1 MEVTYVSS
9 SGSNNRICPGR
20 FRGLIGLVVA
30 QVPPRT
36 VGGGSVQD
44 GAAPD
49 LEEAMLTY
57 RGKRIPSWRLWL
69 TLALVAGLF
78 LLLCWID

>member
-1 MEVTYVSS
+1 
-9 SGSNNRICPGR
+9 
-20 FRGLIGLVVA
+20 
-30 QVPPRT
+30 
-36 VGGGSVQD
+36 
-44 GAAPD
+44 
-49 LEEAMLTY
+49 MLTY

>member
-49 LEEAMLTY
+49 LEEAMLIY
-57 RGKRIPSWRLWL
+57 RGKRIPPWFIAM
-69 TLALVAGLF
+69 TLAVVAGLF
-78 LLLCWID
+78 GVLCWID